1 MNGYILYLT
10 NPTPFSDAPVGVRR
24 IGFFLSL
31 DEVNNY
37 IELCIKTC
45 NIDPEHVYD
54 FKKRFYTEPAKREF
68 EVDKQNGV
76 VKIIDRVMD

>member
-24 IGFFLSL
+24 IGFFRSL

-45 NIDPEHVYD
+45 NIDSEHVYD
-54 FKKRFYTEPAKREF
+54 FKKRFHTERAKREF
-68 EVDKQNGV
+68 EVGKQNGR

>member
-10 NPTPFSDAPVGVRR
+10 NPTPFSDAPVGFRR
-24 IGFFLSL
+24 IGFFRSL

-45 NIDPEHVYD
+45 NIDLEHVYD
-54 FKKRFYTEPAKREF
+54 FKNRFYTEPAKREF
-68 EVDKQNGV
+68 EVDK
-76 VKIIDRVMD
+76 

>member
-24 IGFFLSL
+24 IGFFRSL

-54 FKKRFYTEPAKREF
+54 FKKRFYTKR
-68 EVDKQNGV
+68 V
-76 VKIIDRVMD
+76 VIDFKISALK